1 MYFENNFENVL
12 NHENKL
18 VPNIRALLIRENIFS
33 TICLKKSSEKIY
45 FHEASFTVVV
55 ITLTLCFATY
65 TTGSQYLF

>member
-45 FHEASFTVVV
+45 FHERS
-55 ITLTLCFATY
+55 
-65 TTGSQYLF
+65 